1 MARMNWSR
9 ARKYSGYEEKYDPG
23 TVLKNGRVVIAGR
36 QHSLTT
42 RADEILAYKK
52 PTPKRIMSA
61 KDWMSLKA
69 FVASAGVATSELPGG
84 SDGIK
89 VAAAEI
95 YRISIMG
102 NMAAAIK
109 AIPKKKRRALC
120 KAYRT
125 KHGLMS
131 PKQKGM
137 KRKAI
142 ENSDRMQAIREQLKE
157 RE

>member
-1 MARMNWSR
+1 MARMNWSK

-23 TVLKNGRVVIAGR
+23 TVLRNGRVVVGSR
-36 QHSLTT
+36 HGLTA
-42 RADEILAYKK
+42 RADEMLAYKK
-52 PTPKRIMSA
+52 PVAKRTMQA

-69 FVASAGVATSELPGG
+69 FVASAGVAPSELPGG
-84 SDGIK
+84 SEGIRI
-89 VAAAEI
+89 AAAEI
-95 YRISIMG
+95 YRISIVG

-142 ENSDRMQAIREQLKE
+142 ENSEQMRAIRDQLKE